1 MTEPTSKTLSK
12 YQTAMLTHMGIVP
25 WQLKSAT
32 QDATKLERQEA
43 TEAVIPT
50 SESQLPSQA
59 QKQAG
64 LERLRQ
70 KIESK
75 SKTLNHAV
83 LLCMPE
89 NKSNQLL
96 SDVLLFADLTMTDCV
111 FIETADPQEYVDFKL
126 AWRIGEKISLN
137 GQVLTAPTPDKI
149 VSSRDKKQLWQMLH
163 QLF

>member
-25 WQLKSAT
+25 WQLRSAS

-43 TEAVIPT
+43 TADAI
-50 SESQLPSQA
+50 SQSASQLPSQA

-70 KIESK
+70 KIESN

-89 NKSNQLL
+89 SSSSQFLT
-96 SDVLLFADLTMTDCV
+96 DVLLFADLTMTDCV
-111 FIETADPQEYVDFKL
+111 FIETADPKDYVDFKL
-126 AWRIGEKISLN
+126 AWRIGEKISIN

-149 VSSRDKKQLWQMLH
+149 ISSRDKKQLWQMLH